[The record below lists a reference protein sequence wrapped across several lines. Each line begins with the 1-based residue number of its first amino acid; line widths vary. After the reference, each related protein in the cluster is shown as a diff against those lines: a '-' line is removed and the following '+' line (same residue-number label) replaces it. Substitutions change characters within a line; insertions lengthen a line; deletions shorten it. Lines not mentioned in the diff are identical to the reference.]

1 MTLFK
6 RALKQRRRTF
16 IGYRLRRT
24 TIPHTVTAKF
34 EATRVIIKP
43 AAPGTGLVAGGAM
56 RPVLN
61 VLGVKDAIAK
71 IIGSSNPHNVVRATM
86 AALMSLEDA
95 ITVAQRRNI
104 PLQKVFKGTYELP
117 SESNAGAQ

>member
-1 MTLFK
+1 
-6 RALKQRRRTF
+6 
-16 IGYRLRRT
+16 
-24 TIPHTVTAKF
+24 
-34 EATRVIIKP
+34 
-43 AAPGTGLVAGGAM
+43 M

-61 VLGVKDAIAK
+61 ALGVKDAIAK

-95 ITVAQRRNI
+95 ITVSQRRNI

-117 SESNAGAQ
+117 SEGNAGTQ